1 MITLPL
7 PRKPKVIIKKGNK
20 AVFEIEGLYPGYG
33 ITVGNSLRR
42 VLLSSLPGAAV
53 TQCKIKGVHH
63 EFSTIPGV
71 FEDVMI
77 ITLNLRQLRF
87 KLHSEEPQKALLKVK
102 GEREIKGKDFKLP
115 SQLELINKDLYIA
128 TLTEKKAELEIEIL
142 VERGIG
148 YVPAE
153 ERKKEKLEIG
163 VIALDAVFNPIKK
176 VSFEVENM
184 RVEKRTDFNRL
195 KLTIETDGTISPEQA
210 FYQSSEILIKHFSLF
225 SDEFKKKISKKDSPQ
240 LN

>member
-7 PRKPKVIIKKGNK
+7 PHKPKLITKKGNE
-20 AVFEIEGLYPGYG
+20 ATFEIEGLYPGYG
-33 ITVGNSLRR
+33 TTIGNSLRR
-42 VLLSSLPGAAV
+42 VLLSSLSGTAV

-63 EFSTIPGV
+63 EFSTIPGI

-77 ITLNLRQLRF
+77 ITLNLKQLRF
-87 KLHSEEPQKALLKVK
+87 KLHSEEPQKAFLKIK
-102 GEREIKGKDFKLP
+102 GEKEVKGKDFKLP
-115 SQLELINKDLYIA
+115 SQLEIANKDLYLA
-128 TLTEKKAELEIEIL
+128 TLTEKKAELDIEIL

-148 YVPAE
+148 YIPAE

-163 VIALDAVFNPIKK
+163 VITLDAIFTPIKN

-210 FYQSSEILIKHFSLF
+210 FYQSLEILINHFSLF
-225 SDEFKKKISKKDSPQ
+225 AEEFKKEALKK
-240 LN
+240 

>member
-7 PRKPKVIIKKGNK
+7 PRKPKLIVKKGNK
-20 AVFEIEGLYPGYG
+20 ATFEIEGLYPGYG
-33 ITVGNSLRR
+33 ATIGNSIRR

-63 EFSTIPGV
+63 GFSTIPGV

-77 ITLNLRQLRF
+77 ITLNLKQLCF
-87 KLHSEEPQKALLKVK
+87 KLHSQEPQKAILKIK
-102 GEREIKGKDFKLP
+102 GEKEVRGKDFKLP
-115 SQLELINKDLYIA
+115 SQLELINKNLYIA
-128 TLTEKKAELEIEIL
+128 TLTEKKAELDIEIL
-142 VERGIG
+142 VEMGIG
-148 YVPAE
+148 YVPVE

-163 VIALDAVFNPIKK
+163 VIALDAIFSPIKK
-176 VSFEVENM
+176 VGFEVENM

-210 FYQSSEILIKHFSLF
+210 FYQALETLIKHFSLF
-225 SDEFKKKISKKDSPQ
+225 AQEFKKEVSKE
-240 LN
+240 